1 MASKTTTQDTISRI
15 LRLTCKAQRIIN
27 RLGDVK
33 TQHCP
38 LPFSLSANEN
48 KQRRAVQ
55 AIIEARRTIVRT
67 RRDRLTVIMKE
78 MVRAARNA

>member
-1 MASKTTTQDTISRI
+1 MPQTTQDTVSRI

-38 LPFSLSANEN
+38 
-48 KQRRAVQ
+48 RTVQ
-55 AIIEARRTIVRT
+55 ASIEARRAIVRA
-67 RRDRLTVIMKE
+67 RRDRLTVVMKE
-78 MVRAARNA
+78 MVRATRNA

>member
-1 MASKTTTQDTISRI
+1 MPQTTQDTVSRI

-38 LPFSLSANEN
+38 LPLSLSAKEN
-48 KQRRAVQ
+48 KRRRATG
-55 AIIEARRTIVRT
+55 AIIEARRTIVRA
-67 RRDRLTVIMKE
+67 RRDRLTVVMKE
-78 MVRAARNA
+78 MVRATRNA

>member
-1 MASKTTTQDTISRI
+1 MTNKMTTQDTISRI

-38 LPFSLSANEN
+38 LPFYLSADEN
-48 KQRRAVQ
+48 KRHRAIR
-55 AIIEARRTIVRT
+55 AIIEARRAIVRA